1 MKESLN
7 EKLKNRTANIAVV
20 GLGYVGLPIALAFS
34 ERGFRTFGI
43 DVDSHKLSKLNAGES
58 YVGDIDDRRISD
70 AFDKTD
76 GSALEVF
83 GDFRCILQCD
93 AVIVCVPTPL
103 SKTSEPDMGHVIS
116 AFESFSPYL
125 HAGMV
130 ISLESTT
137 YPGATEEVLLP
148 LIENHMPSGL
158 VIGEDFHLIF
168 SPERIDPGRDDWTL
182 TNTPKIVGGVTP
194 QCLEIGK
201 DLYGSIVDRI
211 IPVSSTT
218 AAETVKLLENT
229 FRMVNIA
236 LANEMALICD
246 RLSIDVWEVIQSAAT
261 KPFGFMPFYPGPG
274 IGGHCIPV
282 DPQYLAWKL
291 KMLDYD
297 AKLINA
303 SEIINS
309 IMPNFVV
316 QKTKKI
322 LYEKGVKIKDARI
335 LVLGVAYKAD
345 VGDVRESPAI
355 EIIQEFLLVAK
366 DVQYNDPFVDTL
378 ELDGMTL
385 LSTALDKDFL
395 STRDVVVIVT
405 DHSAYD
411 YREIMESSKLILD
424 TRNAIKPIRDTQC
437 MVVRL

>member
-1 MKESLN
+1 MEESLN
-7 EKLKNRTANIAVV
+7 KKLENRTANIAVV
-20 GLGYVGLPIALAFS
+20 GLGYVGLPLALAFS

-43 DVDSHKLSKLNAGES
+43 DVDSEKLSMLYAGES
-58 YVGDIDDRRISD
+58 YVVDIDGRRISD
-70 AFDKTD
+70 ALSRTEA
-76 GSALEVF
+76 SPMELL
-83 GDFRCILQCD
+83 GDFSCIQDCD

-103 SKTSEPDMGHVIS
+103 SKSTEPDMSHIIS

-130 ISLESTT
+130 VSLESTT
-137 YPGATEEVLLP
+137 YPGATEEILLP
-148 LIENHMPSGL
+148 LIENNVPSDL
-158 VIGEDFHLIF
+158 VIGDDFHLIF

-182 TNTPKIVGGVTP
+182 TNTPKVVGGVTS
-194 QCLEIGK
+194 QCLEVGK
-201 DLYGSIVDRI
+201 ALYGSIVDKI

-246 RLSIDVWEVIQSAAT
+246 RLGLDVWEVIQSAST

-297 AKLINA
+297 AKLIHA
-303 SEIINS
+303 AETINLT
-309 IMPNFVV
+309 MPHFVV
-316 QKTKKI
+316 EKTKKA
-322 LYEKGVKIKDARI
+322 LRENGVKMKDARVLI
-335 LVLGVAYKAD
+335 LGVAYKAD

-355 EIIQEFLLVAK
+355 EIMQEFLLIAN
-366 DVQYNDPFVDTL
+366 DVQYNDPFVDIL
-378 ELDGMTL
+378 ELDEVAFQ
-385 LSTALDKDFL
+385 STALEKDFL
-395 STRDVVVIVT
+395 STRNVVVIVT
-405 DHSAYD
+405 DHSDYD
-411 YREIMESSKLILD
+411 YRAIMESSELIVD
-424 TRNAIKPIRDTQC
+424 TRNAIKPFLGTQC
-437 MVVRL
+437 RVVKL

>member
-34 ERGFRTFGI
+34 ERGFKTFGI
-43 DVDSHKLSKLNAGES
+43 DVDSDKLNILSAGES
-58 YVGDIDDRRISD
+58 YVSDIEGSRISN
-70 AFDKTD
+70 ALRKTEV
-76 GSALEVF
+76 SALELF
-83 GDFRCILQCD
+83 GDFNCIRRCD

-103 SKTSEPDMGHVIS
+103 SKSSEPDMGHVIS

-125 HAGMV
+125 HSEMV
-130 ISLESTT
+130 VSLESTT
-137 YPGATEEVLLP
+137 YPGATEEVILP
-148 LIENHMPSGL
+148 LIENNIDSDL
-158 VIGEDFHLIF
+158 VIGDGFYLIF

-182 TNTPKIVGGVTP
+182 TNTPKVVGGVTS
-194 QCLEIGK
+194 QCLEVGK
-201 DLYGSIVDRI
+201 VLYGSIVDSI
-211 IPVSSTT
+211 VPVSSTT

-246 RLSIDVWEVIQSAAT
+246 RLGLDVWEVIQSAST

-282 DPQYLAWKL
+282 DPKYLAWKL

-297 AKLINA
+297 ARLIHA
-303 SEIINS
+303 SETINLT
-309 IMPNFVV
+309 MPHFVV
-316 QKTKKI
+316 EKTKRA
-322 LYEKGVKIKDARI
+322 LCEKGVKIKDAKLLI
-335 LVLGVAYKAD
+335 LGVAYKAD

-355 EIIQEFLLVAK
+355 EIMQEFLLIAR
-366 DVQYNDPFVDTL
+366 DVQYNDPYVDRL
-378 ELDGMTL
+378 ELDGTSFQ
-385 LSTALDKDFL
+385 STALDKDFL

-405 DHSAYD
+405 DHSEYD
-411 YREIMESSKLILD
+411 YGEIMESSKLILD
-424 TRNAIKPIRDTQC
+424 TRNAIEPIRDIQC
-437 MVVRL
+437 MVVKL